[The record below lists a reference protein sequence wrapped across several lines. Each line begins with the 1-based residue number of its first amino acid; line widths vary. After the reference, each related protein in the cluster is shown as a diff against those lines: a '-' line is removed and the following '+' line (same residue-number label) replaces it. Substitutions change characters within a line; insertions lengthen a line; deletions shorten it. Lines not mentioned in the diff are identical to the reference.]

1 MRPKTRYVKSE
12 GGAVAYQVMGDGPDL
27 IYIPGWFSNI
37 EIMWD
42 EPTYARFLD
51 RLASFSRLICFDKRG
66 SGISDAVPLNALP
79 TLEEWMDDARRV
91 MDAVGSERAAVL
103 GCDVGGF
110 FSMLFG
116 ATYPAR
122 TSHLILA
129 DSYASLKRDQG
140 YSIGIPSDVLEAFLP
155 VLVGSE
161 FEESLEAPGWLSLVA
176 PTAFADPRFREW
188 FGRFER
194 LSATPTMAEAMV
206 RATFEWDLRPILGS
220 IRVPTLVMS
229 HQSEWYVRPDH
240 GRYLAEH
247 ITGARY
253 VDLPSKDS
261 LMYRADTDMI
271 VSEIRAFITGVR
283 ESIETDRVLATVLFT
298 DIVGSTDRAAEIGDR
313 RWHELLDSHD
323 AIVRSRLS
331 EFRGREVKATGDGV
345 LATFDGPARAIRCA
359 SSISHDLRGIG
370 IDIKVGLHTG
380 EVEVRGED
388 IGGIA
393 VHTAARVMS
402 AARAGEVLVS
412 RTVRDLVAGSGIDFD
427 DRGSHELKGV
437 PGEWQLFAVRT

>member
-1 MRPKTRYVKSE
+1 
-12 GGAVAYQVMGDGPDL
+12 MGEGPDL

-42 EPTYARFLD
+42 EPTHARFLE

-66 SGISDAVPLNALP
+66 SGISDSVPLNALP
-79 TLEEWMDDARRV
+79 NLEEWMDDARLV
-91 MDAVGSERAAVL
+91 MDAVGSQRAAVL
-103 GCDVGGF
+103 GWEIGGL

-116 ATYPAR
+116 ASHPDR
-122 TSHLILA
+122 TSHLILI
-129 DSYASLKRDQG
+129 DTWASLKREEG
-140 YSIGIPSDVLEAFLP
+140 YPIGFPKALFEAFVAILER
-155 VLVGSE
+155 E
-161 FEESLEAPGWLSLVA
+161 FEEGPQELGWLGLVA
-176 PTAFADPRFREW
+176 PSAFADPRFREW
-188 FGRFER
+188 IGRFAR
-194 LSATPTMAEAMV
+194 LSTTPTIGVAMAWAG
-206 RATFEWDLRPILGS
+206 FESDLRPVLGS

-229 HQSEWYVRPDH
+229 HQNERYVRPDH

-253 VDLPSKDS
+253 LDLPSHDS
-261 LMYRADTDMI
+261 LMYRADTDTI

-283 ESIETDRVLATVLFT
+283 GSVETDRVLATVLFT

-313 RWHELLDSHD
+313 RWRELLDAHD
-323 AIVRSRLS
+323 DLVRSRLG
-331 EFRGREVKATGDGV
+331 EFRGREVKTTGDGV

-359 SSISHDLRGIG
+359 ASISHDLRDIG
-370 IDIKVGLHTG
+370 IDVKAGLHTG

-393 VHTAARVMS
+393 VHTAARVMN
-402 AARAGEVLVS
+402 AARSGEVLVS
-412 RTVRDLVAGSGIDFD
+412 RTVRDLVAGSDIDFD
-427 DRGSHELKGV
+427 DRGAHELKGV